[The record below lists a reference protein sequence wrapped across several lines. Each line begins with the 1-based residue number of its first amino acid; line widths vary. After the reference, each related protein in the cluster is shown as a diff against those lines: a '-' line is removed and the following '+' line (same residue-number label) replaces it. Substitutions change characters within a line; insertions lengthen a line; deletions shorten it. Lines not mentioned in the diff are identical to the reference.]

1 MAFAHQWQLMI
12 DEMTLG
18 GSAADNLF
26 GGSAA

>member
-1 MAFAHQWQLMI
+1 MAIAHKWKMPI